1 MSDAS
6 GWKYSNSRTSPLL
19 SKYHQKYTIKK
30 TKLSTEG
37 DPIHCVITSQT
48 KYSEPLNLVLSWMI
62 SASVETCS
70 SWFRFL
76 IRLWR
81 EVLVSLF
88 LNQRVTI
95 PTKIKTSF
103 ATQQRYCFV
112 FCNPFFNNTQF
123 LNDHMC
129 WNWMCSFFSSSDS
142 LSLFRNNYR
151 FDIVSDKRLCSSSYH
166 NMFWCLTSCSRDG
179 FINNPQDNGLYK
191 E

>member
-1 MSDAS
+1 MQRIANVNVTQ
-6 GWKYSNSRTSPLL
+6 NSERCIRMKIQQFKDITTSLQIS
-19 SKYHQKYTIKK
+19 SKIYDKK
-30 TKLSTEG
+30 TKMSTEG

-70 SWFRFL
+70 SWFGFL

-103 ATQQRYCFV
+103 ATEQRYCFV

-129 WNWMCSFFSSSDS
+129 WN
-142 LSLFRNNYR
+142 
-151 FDIVSDKRLCSSSYH
+151 
-166 NMFWCLTSCSRDG
+166 
-179 FINNPQDNGLYK
+179 
-191 E
+191 